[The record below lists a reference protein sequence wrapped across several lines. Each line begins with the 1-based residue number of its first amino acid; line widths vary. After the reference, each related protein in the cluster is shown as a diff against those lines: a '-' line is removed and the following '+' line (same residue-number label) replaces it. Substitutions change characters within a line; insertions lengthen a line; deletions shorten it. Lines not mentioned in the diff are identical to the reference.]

1 MKEEFVKRLEEEVQD
16 LDQKLEKLLHFMQ
29 SKDYINLTD
38 VERFLLEEQFNSMK
52 RYLTIIRVRLS
63 LYEKSK

>member
-16 LDQKLEKLLHFMQ
+16 LDQKLTNLLHFMQ
-29 SKDYINLTD
+29 SEDYINLTD

-63 LYEKSK
+63 LYERTK

>member
-16 LDQKLEKLLHFMQ
+16 LDQKLTNLLHFMN
-29 SKDYINLTD
+29 SEDYINLTD
-38 VERFLLEEQFNSMK
+38 VERFLLEEQFDSMK

-63 LYEKSK
+63 LYEETK